1 MKLDIND
8 DSVFLLYDHFVRVM
22 KYHRQVI
29 DDEISEF
36 ANSTFI

>member
-1 MKLDIND
+1 MNLDINN

>member
-1 MKLDIND
+1 MKLDINN
-8 DSVFLLYDHFVRVM
+8 DSVFLLYDHLVRVM

-36 ANSTFI
+36 ANFNFI